1 MEKIIF
7 AKVHKAKERAIAPHG
22 TRKPDHPVRLEKEIY
37 LQMKEISEQTKV
49 PLTHVIST
57 ILARALPYVEVI

>member
-7 AKVHKAKERAIAPHG
+7 AKVHKPAERVAPG

-37 LQMKEISEQTKV
+37 LQMKEISEQTRV